1 MLRKEELLIELD
13 TEEAGRLV
21 GSKDVPAERKRL
33 PRGYV
38 RTREV
43 KELVF
48 NRFEYDVSR
57 PYLRFNR
64 SLRLPE
70 KVIVEVR
77 RTVNGKEVRI
87 VYEPK
92 GNNPL
97 VTAEGLVE

>member
-13 TEEAGRLV
+13 IKEAGRLV

-33 PRGYV
+33 PRGRVY
-38 RTREV
+38 TREV
-43 KELVF
+43 EELAF
-48 NRFEYDVSR
+48 SRLEYVASR
-57 PYLRFNR
+57 PYLRLNR
-64 SLRLPE
+64 NLRLSE